1 MLVRLG
7 SLSRDFDHFI
17 RMVIKQVYLMVA
29 VVFVAFLI
37 YGSSSTLVMVFFAA
51 MMVRMVQVDFE
62 ATYDAIKE
70 MGLED

>member
-1 MLVRLG
+1 M
-7 SLSRDFDHFI
+7 SRDFDHFI